1 MENKKQTS
9 QSDENKKIL
18 GLAIA
23 ILIIIL
29 GIFVIVKLLDG
40 GFSGG
45 KVSTVKET
53 LENKDTTVIFVENS
67 DSKKCKKC
75 KEMKKFMDDQ
85 KIDYALYDVKEHNN
99 TEYKE
104 MLQSLSI
111 NPSDFNYPAVIYVKD
126 GIMYSNIINVDNTDV
141 IEQFIKDYEL
151 KK

>member
-1 MENKKQTS
+1 
-9 QSDENKKIL
+9 
-18 GLAIA
+18 
-23 ILIIIL
+23 
-29 GIFVIVKLLDG
+29 
-40 GFSGG
+40 
-45 KVSTVKET
+45 
-53 LENKDTTVIFVENS
+53 
-67 DSKKCKKC
+67 
-75 KEMKKFMDDQ
+75 MKKFMDDQ